1 MARCVTILI
10 GDEVDRRVREH
21 RAEKMLGGNKAC
33 SYSAAVNDLLARAV
47 STYYRTARF
56 RLELINYVNKK
67 TVLLHT
73 NL

>member
-1 MARCVTILI
+1 M
-10 GDEVDRRVREH
+10 
-21 RAEKMLGGNKAC
+21 
-33 SYSAAVNDLLARAV
+33 YFPNDWPYLNVVEGCWRQGKCKLLVSEYYWTFSDMCMTV